1 MGGELHRSKE
11 GLCWLGTKR
20 ADGGRGWGGFSQ
32 KEGAEG
38 GEMHRWYSQPVPRGI
53 NHGGIM
59 AALAQ
64 KRAKEASKAE
74 S

>member
-1 MGGELHRSKE
+1 MSALVWYEES
-11 GLCWLGTKR
+11 
-20 ADGGRGWGGFSQ
+20 AGGFSQ

-38 GEMHRWYSQPVPRGI
+38 GEMHRWYCQPVPRGI

-64 KRAKEASKAE
+64 KRPRNEQG
-74 S
+74 